1 MENEKDYSPN
11 AKALRFISAYNI
23 IDNTLRSLYDFKRSM
38 NFADMIH
45 RSANLNHT
53 VRKYEDTIIDYGR
66 LRNSIVHSSSDEI
79 IAIPNDSVVDEFEK
93 IARLISTPPKALQTI
108 ASREVICVDAEELV
122 KDVIQKMSKYGY
134 KSIPVY
140 KDGLLVGIANA
151 ARVLETIGGVMN
163 RGEDID
169 DYIASHNIGQ
179 LIEKHVMENY
189 YAVIHADASIE
200 EVLELFWKNR
210 KMLAVLL
217 TQTGNYMEKPKGI
230 ITIADIMDMNKILDM
245 Y

>member
-11 AKALRFISAYNI
+11 SKAFRFISAYNI
-23 IDNTLRSLYDFKRSM
+23 IDGTLRSLYDFKRSM

-45 RSANLNHT
+45 RSASLNHT

-79 IAIPNDSVVDEFEK
+79 IAEPSDKAVDEFEK

-108 ASREVICVDAEELV
+108 ASREVVCVGTDESI
-122 KDVIQKMSKYGY
+122 KDVIKVMSKYGY
-134 KSIPVY
+134 KSVPVY
-140 KDGLLVGIANA
+140 KDGLLVGVANSG
-151 ARVLETIGGVMN
+151 RVLEEIGNVIN

-169 DYIASHNIGQ
+169 DYINSHSIGQ
-179 LIEKHVMENY
+179 LIEKHLMENY

-217 TQTGNYMEKPKGI
+217 TPTGNYMEKPMGI